1 MERNSDSYG
10 AIVLYSRL
18 FPLFQVLAAAA
29 EAQLHMIHTSLV
41 NLIDEVPQTA
51 SAAEFDS
58 KYEWMRWRSNWSW
71 SFMQRPISQ
80 MIEAKL
86 NDSSATRQLGYDL
99 VHDLTQLNQ
108 SAFIVLRQ
116 QMQELQ
122 GGGASELIQSMRAAY
137 PGIVQVSGRSTANQC
152 AGIQHRSSV
161 LHCPFHRY

>member
-1 MERNSDSYG
+1 
-10 AIVLYSRL
+10 
-18 FPLFQVLAAAA
+18 
-29 EAQLHMIHTSLV
+29 V

-58 KYEWMRWRSNWSW
+58 KYEWMRWRCNWSW
-71 SFMQRPISQ
+71 SYLQRNISM

-137 PGIVQVSGRSTANQC
+137 PGIIQVRGGSTTNYAQGFKSVTPFATVRSLTLNLW
-152 AGIQHRSSV
+152 RSLFFPSCWCSLCRAFSV
-161 LHCPFHRY
+161 LLRTLVCC